1 MSDKP
6 KSVELNEPSRPE
18 RTEQREQHL
27 LSASNE
33 LYLYELLS
41 TQDGR
46 PVPEAIKR
54 AHSAVRAEI
63 KRLHGTRRA
72 LPNGERNEEMGQ

>member
-1 MSDKP
+1 MP
-6 KSVELNEPSRPE
+6 EKSKTVELNAPSRPE

-41 TQDGR
+41 FQDGH

-54 AHSAVRAEI
+54 AHAAVRAEI
-63 KRLHGTRRA
+63 KRLHGARR
-72 LPNGERNEEMGQ
+72 PGRSVEE

>member
-1 MSDKP
+1 MPDKP
-6 KSVELNEPSRPE
+6 KTIELNEPSRPE
-18 RTEQREQHL
+18 RTDQREQHL
-27 LSASNE
+27 ISASNE

-41 TQDGR
+41 IQDGR

-63 KRLHGTRRA
+63 KRLHSANRVAAR
-72 LPNGERNEEMGQ
+72 PE

>member
-1 MSDKP
+1 MPDKP
-6 KSVELNEPSRPE
+6 KTIELNEPSRPE
-18 RTEQREQHL
+18 RNDQREQHL
-27 LSASNE
+27 ISASNE

-41 TQDGR
+41 IQDGR

-63 KRLHGTRRA
+63 KRLHSATRVATR
-72 LPNGERNEEMGQ
+72 LE

>member
-6 KSVELNEPSRPE
+6 KTVELNEPSRPE

-27 LSASNE
+27 ISASNE

-41 TQDGR
+41 IQDGR

-63 KRLHGTRRA
+63 KRLHGARRT
-72 LPNGERNEEMGQ
+72 LPHVEE